1 MKKVLL
7 WVVRFVYKYS
17 GVKWVVFEVSCFVA
31 AYKLRLRMVP
41 VSYKLF
47 ILMVGMIIGGSGVF
61 IHTEYPNIVQSNSI
75 IIENTR
81 VIEKAE
87 AKEAEQVETPKVDRV
102 KELSELIY
110 QRESTSGKNNYSKCE
125 AIGKYNGV
133 GYAIPGNGSYICF
146 DSHED
151 EMQAV
156 RGWIIAKLA
165 AGMSEEKLLCLYSG
179 NNYKGCK

>member
-1 MKKVLL
+1 MKRAIKAVGRFFYKV
-7 WVVRFVYKYS
+7 S
-17 GVKWVVFEVSCFVA
+17 GAKMVA
-31 AYKLRLRMVP
+31 EAMESAILRYRLRVRMVP

-47 ILMVGMIIGGSGVF
+47 VLALGVAIGGSSVF
-61 IHTEYPNIVQSNSI
+61 VHNEYPSIVSTDPL
-75 IIENTR
+75 IIENTHF
-81 VIEKAE
+81 IEKAE
-87 AKEAEQVETPKVDRV
+87 AKEAPKVDKV

-110 QRESTSGKNNYSKCE
+110 QRESSNGKNNYSKCE

-156 RGWIIAKLA
+156 RGWIVTKLA
-165 AGMSEEKLLCLYSG
+165 AGMSEEKLLCVYSG
-179 NNYKGCK
+179 NNYKECKQ